1 MNGGLHLKLITAIIH
16 GRDKE
21 RVGDALLQAGH
32 QFTVIA
38 TTGGFMRDGN
48 VTLLIG
54 AEDDAVEEI
63 TSVIRECCS
72 SREEF
77 MTAPPYDVMGPGA
90 GLLNPVN
97 VCVGGAIIFVV
108 DVEQFIRV

>member
-1 MNGGLHLKLITAIIH
+1 MKLITTIIH

-21 RVGDALLQAGH
+21 RVSDALLQAGQ

-38 TTGGFMRDGN
+38 TTGGFLRDGN

-54 AEDDAVEEI
+54 ADDDAVEGI
-63 TSVIRECCS
+63 IDIIRGCCS
-72 SREEF
+72 SREDF
-77 MTAPPYDVMGPGA
+77 VTAPPYDVMGPGV
-90 GLLNPVN
+90 GLMNPVN
-97 VCVGGAIIFVV
+97 VRVGGAIIFVV